1 MSRKS
6 CACALLLHRQ
16 PDSSLRW
23 MLPEVCRAPRCS
35 PALQASASR
44 EVIHWHCVT
53 CDNWG
58 TSVRSL
64 TSLRR
69 CWDVIAHRRG
79 TVPLPHLPPHLLFLT
94 IQTAAVYVIERE
106 PGWQKANLKLCLI
119 IHYLYHPLSVTGGNT
134 FKGDLYV
141 CVKGLQ
147 HSKSPCT

>member
-6 CACALLLHRQ
+6 CVCALLLHRQ
-16 PDSSLRW
+16 PGSSLRW

-44 EVIHWHCVT
+44 EVIRWHCVT

-58 TSVRSL
+58 TSARSL
-64 TSLRR
+64 TCLCAGAGMSSPTGEEQLLFL
-69 CWDVIAHRRG
+69 VF
-79 TVPLPHLPPHLLFLT
+79 LLLLFLT

-119 IHYLYHPLSVTGGNT
+119 IHYLYHLLSVTGGNT
-134 FKGDLYV
+134 FKGDLCV

-147 HSKSPCT
+147 HS